1 MDTLVLLIQCPDHR
15 GIVARVTRFVHGW
28 GGNITDV
35 NQHSTDPV
43 NARFFMRLEF
53 VIEEPLDHDRFES
66 EFSVLAEELNAEW
79 HLHYG
84 SVVPRMAVAVSKFD
98 HCLVDILYRVRSG
111 ELNVTI
117 PMVISNHE
125 TTRKLVEAEGVPFHH
140 LPVTKD
146 TKADQEAQFLDLV
159 RESSDFLVL
168 ARYMQILSGDF
179 LEKYGKPV
187 INIHHSFLPSFMGAN
202 PYRQAFERGV
212 KLIGATAHYATTDL
226 DEGPIIEQIVG
237 RVSIKDDAASLQ
249 QKGKTIEQQ
258 ALALAIAAHVEHR
271 VLRWKNR
278 TIVFE

>member
-1 MDTLVLLIQCPDHR
+1 METLVLLVQCPDQR

-28 GGNITDV
+28 GGNITNS
-35 NQHSTDPV
+35 NQHSAEF
-43 NARFFMRLEF
+43 NGAQFFMRVEF
-53 VIEEPLDHDRFES
+53 SVDEPLDADQFET

-79 HLHYG
+79 QLHY
-84 SVVPRMAVAVSKFD
+84 SSLVPRMAVAVSKFD

-111 ELNVTI
+111 ELKVQI
-117 PMVISNHE
+117 PMVVSNHE
-125 TTRKLVEAEGVPFHH
+125 TTRKLVEAEGIPFYH
-140 LPVTKD
+140 LPVTKAS
-146 TKADQEAQFLDLV
+146 KAEQESNFLELI

-168 ARYMQILSGDF
+168 ARYMQILSGEF
-179 LEKYGKPV
+179 LEQYAKPV

-202 PYRQAFERGV
+202 PYRQAYERGV

-237 RVSIKDDAASLQ
+237 RVANRDDAESLQ
-249 QKGKTIEQQ
+249 RKGKTIEQQ
-258 ALALAIAAHVEHR
+258 ALALAIAAHAEHR